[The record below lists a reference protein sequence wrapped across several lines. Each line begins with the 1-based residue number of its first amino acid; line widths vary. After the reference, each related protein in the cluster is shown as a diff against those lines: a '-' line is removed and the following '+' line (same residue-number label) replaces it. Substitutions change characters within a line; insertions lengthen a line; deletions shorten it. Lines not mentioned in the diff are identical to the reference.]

1 MMLGPMK
8 KKMITVGVVSFIIP
22 CLIFG
27 VIFAMYSSSKNEQ
40 IAELDEKVA
49 EDIRLGFSGDLPIN
63 HIIRSEDLMELQVK
77 DISIPGNSYTTA
89 RKEEVIGQKLKLPV
103 YSKTMVVDTMFYDL
117 DDDVNNDVRVREL
130 NMLALPSDLEQG
142 DYIDIR
148 VLFPT
153 GEDFLVAV
161 AKEVIQLGQ
170 SAESNSIFIELT
182 EEEQEKLNGAII
194 ESYIYDSIKVYAVK
208 YANEKEQLFKEAEMD
223 YVERYENTIE
233 ALISGD
239 YQIAYAEAIAGL
251 SPLTNESGEI
261 RYNESGEAMYPEVEV
276 EMKTADD
283 YTIEEIAL
291 AAGMK
296 VEDVEAIKGALEKEP
311 QDEAL
316 LNHYRLQTIYI
327 SKLLEPN
334 YPVRKEVA
342 AVIKNNP
349 NIMEEIKAKYNVEE
363 LEQQRANLVN
373 TSIFKYDESTGLYE
387 EDTSALGNITS
398 NLDEEI
404 ELQKEERKQYLQN
417 LIRNNMLR

>member
-1 MMLGPMK
+1 
-8 KKMITVGVVSFIIP
+8 MIDSWLETLS
-22 CLIFG
+22 
-27 VIFAMYSSSKNEQ
+27 
-40 IAELDEKVA
+40 IA
-49 EDIRLGFSGDLPIN
+49 ISNNFWISPI
-63 HIIRSEDLMELQVK
+63 
-77 DISIPGNSYTTA
+77 
-89 RKEEVIGQKLKLPV
+89 
-103 YSKTMVVDTMFYDL
+103 
-117 DDDVNNDVRVREL
+117 
-130 NMLALPSDLEQG
+130 
-142 DYIDIR
+142 
-148 VLFPT
+148 
-153 GEDFLVAV
+153 
-161 AKEVIQLGQ
+161 
-170 SAESNSIFIELT
+170 
-182 EEEQEKLNGAII
+182 
-194 ESYIYDSIKVYAVK
+194 
-208 YANEKEQLFKEAEMD
+208 
-223 YVERYENTIE
+223 
-233 ALISGD
+233 
-239 YQIAYAEAIAGL
+239 
-251 SPLTNESGEI
+251 
-261 RYNESGEAMYPEVEV
+261 
-276 EMKTADD
+276 
-283 YTIEEIAL
+283 IAL